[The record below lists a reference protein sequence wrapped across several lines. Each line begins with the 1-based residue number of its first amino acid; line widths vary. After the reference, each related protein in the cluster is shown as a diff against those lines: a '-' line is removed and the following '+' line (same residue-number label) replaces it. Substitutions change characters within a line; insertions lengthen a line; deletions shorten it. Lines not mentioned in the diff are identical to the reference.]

1 MIIKKLM
8 RMFLIGA
15 VLAAILGAG
24 ILVGCTGD
32 SREGQESGATEGQD
46 VSERGG
52 ESGGEGGGTGSEA
65 GEAAMS
71 SPTVP
76 LGQTWEGML
85 GGLAVFARYDAATNS
100 VQSIVRNTTSQVLC
114 YVQTEP
120 HLKSGTRNGRGAWA
134 RCAGASGP
142 RTASDIQRVGRQ

>member
-71 SPTVP
+71 RPNRSSRTNVGGDARRTGSFRSVRCGNELSPVDRA
-76 LGQTWEGML
+76 QH
-85 GGLAVFARYDAATNS
+85 
-100 VQSIVRNTTSQVLC
+100 
-114 YVQTEP
+114 
-120 HLKSGTRNGRGAWA
+120 HL
-134 RCAGASGP
+134 AGALL
-142 RTASDIQRVGRQ
+142 RADRASPEVGHEER